1 MVAAVS
7 NTIEKYTLD
16 GWSPPPDCDF
26 QSWLE
31 RAPWR
36 TLQDTNYGVSSRDK
50 PDHPALADDVLVRR
64 IYKLDVATFLTAERV
79 SYQNMSR
86 LVSLAPDEHSQ
97 VFLVTQASDEV
108 RHFEVFCKCLSDVGL
123 TPDERNSL
131 MESVT
136 TREMR
141 KFYDLISEQTDKG
154 DFAGAMLAHN
164 VVLEG
169 MAYPVYRYEAAY
181 WSIFAPHL
189 TRIIRGAFAD
199 EVHHVRFGES
209 IMRRYLEVGTDS
221 RNRIQGLVKDFHS
234 LMTEVFEAAIHHYI
248 HLYQLVA
255 NQYQEVTSQIEI
267 FPNRKMS
274 DVTEEEQVQI
284 LLREIQAEHSRRLAR
299 IGL

>member
-1 MVAAVS
+1 MTMSV
-7 NTIEKYTLD
+7 NGTIAKYTQD
-16 GWSPPPDCDF
+16 GWNGANCDY
-26 QSWLE
+26 QAWLE

-36 TLQDTNYGVSSRDK
+36 TLQGTTYGVSPADEK
-50 PDHPALADDVLVRR
+50 PHPALEDDVLVQR
-64 IYKLDVATFLTAERV
+64 IYKLDIATFLTAERV

-86 LVSLAPDEHSQ
+86 LVTLAPDEQSQ
-97 VFLVTQASDEV
+97 VFLVTQTSDEV
-108 RHFEVFCKCLSDVGL
+108 RHFEVFCQCLAAAGV
-123 TPDERNSL
+123 TPEGRNEM

-136 TREMR
+136 TREMQ

-181 WSIFAPHL
+181 WSVFAPHL

-209 IMRRYLEVGTDS
+209 IITRYLGLGDDS
-221 RNRIQGLVKDFHS
+221 RNRIQRLAREFHT
-234 LMTEVFEAAIHHYI
+234 LMTEVFESTIRHYI

-255 NQYQEVTSQIEI
+255 NQYRDVVGDIEI
-267 FPNRKMS
+267 FPQKKMADIS
-274 DVTEEEQVQI
+274 EEEQVRV
-284 LLREIQAEHSRRLAR
+284 LSREIQAEHERRLAR